1 MVKSF
6 YKYEGD
12 KMTTFIFGHK
22 SPDTDTVCS
31 SIALSYLK
39 NELGDKTV
47 PKVLG
52 NINNETRFVLN
63 YFNVPV
69 PSYLNDVRVRIK
81 NVKYDKKAFIDESR
95 SIDEAFKLMEKHNIT
110 AIPLVDDKKV
120 LTGYVTLKELAK
132 YLINGNREQVY
143 TTLDN
148 IIETINAKVIV
159 KGITLIA
166 GLSFKALEQSFELS
180 NEDILIVGDRYKV
193 LDYAIKSKVKLVILP
208 LNINLDK
215 KIIKSKSIPTA
226 IEFMER
232 EAIVGAEEFLG
243 KKFPDNSSKAQENGV
258 NIIASELDSFQI
270 ATRIT
275 LSNFIKNININK
287 NPVTVYNDDYFSD
300 FKTMTH
306 KVNHTNYPVINNKKE
321 CLGLIRLTGPNEYEK
336 QKVILVDHNNLAQ
349 SVDGIEEANIL
360 EIIDHHNLGA
370 IGTNVPINFRS
381 RPVGCTSTMIYDMF
395 IENKINIP
403 KEIGGLMLSA
413 ILSDTLLL
421 TSPTTTDDDRFAAV
435 KLASIAQVDLDKYGL
450 EMIKAASS
458 IEGMS
463 VRDLIKSDFKNYVVG
478 SKTLGIG
485 QVMTLD
491 FEKIKENMDEYVNVL
506 NEMADN
512 NYSVVVIFITDIIK
526 NGSYVIYNSEA
537 SEVIEDA
544 FGLKDVYEGV
554 FLPKMVS
561 RKKQILPNILSVM
574 EDKK

>member
-1 MVKSF
+1 
-6 YKYEGD
+6 
-12 KMTTFIFGHK
+12 MTTFIFGHK

-39 NELGDKTV
+39 NALGDKTV

-52 NINNETRFVLN
+52 NINNETKFVLDFFKVN
-63 YFNVPV
+63 M

-81 NVKYDKKAFIDESR
+81 NVKYDKKAYINENR
-95 SIDEAFKLMEKHNIT
+95 SIDEAFKLMQKQNIT
-110 AIPLVDDKKV
+110 AIPLVDDKKM

-132 YLINGNREQVY
+132 YLINGNRESVY

-159 KGITLIA
+159 KCDDIIKGTTLIA
-166 GLSFKALEQSFELS
+166 GLSFKALEQAFLLNSD
-180 NEDILIVGDRYKV
+180 DILIVGDRYKV

-208 LNINLDK
+208 LNVNLEK
-215 KIIKSKSIPTA
+215 KIIKKA
-226 IEFMER
+226 
-232 EAIVGAEEFLG
+232 EA
-243 KKFPDNSSKAQENGV
+243 NGV

-270 ATRIT
+270 ATKIT

-287 NPVTVYNDDYFSD
+287 NPVTVHNDDYFTD
-300 FKTMTH
+300 FKMMTH
-306 KVNHTNYPVINNKKE
+306 KINHTNYPVINKKGE
-321 CLGLIRLTGPNEYEK
+321 CLGLIRLTGPNDYDK

-349 SVDGIEEANIL
+349 SVDGIEEADIL

-381 RPVGCTSTMIYDMF
+381 KPVGCTSTMIYEMF
-395 IENKINIP
+395 IQEKVNIP
-403 KEIGGLMLSA
+403 SDIAGLMLSA

-421 TSPTTTDDDRFAAV
+421 TSPTTTEDDKNAAV
-435 KLASIAQVDLDKYGL
+435 KLADIAKVDMDKYGL

-463 VRDLIKSDFKNYVVG
+463 VKDLIKSDFKNYVVG
-478 SKTLGIG
+478 SKNLGIG

-491 FEKIKENMDEYVNVL
+491 FDRIKENIDEYVHVL
-506 NEMADN
+506 DEMVDT

-526 NGSYVIYNSEA
+526 NGSYVIYNTKA
-537 SEVIEDA
+537 SDLIEDA
-544 FGLKDVYEGV
+544 FGLKNVHEGL

-561 RKKQILPNILSVM
+561 RKKQILPSILSVM